1 VLVFTLKGG
10 ERFAEWIRC
19 TLTVWRACVD
29 TERRCEG
36 SEKERERE
44 SEKKKERE
52 EEVRIGRDGVRC
64 EGSSEYTAGM
74 HTNTQ
79 THLGK
84 KPTSQRHRP

>member
-1 VLVFTLKGG
+1 MQNGYAALSLCGGRVLTQNDDAKVARK
-10 ERFAEWIRC
+10 R
-19 TLTVWRACVD
+19 
-29 TERRCEG
+29 
-36 SEKERERE
+36 ERERE